1 MWQALRD
8 ELHPHG
14 LEVVT
19 VGIDTAGVEACRP
32 FIDAASP
39 KHPSLIDTNHRVAEL
54 FGVVNIPNGLWI
66 DEAGMI
72 VRPAEISSAP
82 RPPGVRME
90 ASPDMPE
97 RMQEI
102 LGHAQKIQ
110 TTPDA
115 YVAALRDWVAKGA
128 ASEFALSA
136 DEVVARS
143 TPRDADVALGQTHFE
158 LATHLEQA
166 GRHDLAV
173 PHFREA
179 HRLQPQN
186 FSYRRQAWS
195 LEQIE
200 GPLARFWQGPIPG
213 QEDEWPYEGDWLTDV
228 AAMGAEN
235 YYPAWRP

>member
-1 MWQALRD
+1 
-8 ELHPHG
+8 
-14 LEVVT
+14 
-19 VGIDTAGVEACRP
+19 
-32 FIDAASP
+32 
-39 KHPSLIDTNHRVAEL
+39 
-54 FGVVNIPNGLWI
+54 
-66 DEAGMI
+66 MI
-72 VRPAEISSAP
+72 VRPCGDFRCAAP
-82 RPPGVRME
+82 GRVRWKRR
-90 ASPDMPE
+90 PDMPE

-110 TTPDA
+110 TDPDA

-128 ASEFALSA
+128 DSVTRSPLTRWSP
-136 DEVVARS
+136 ARRPA
-143 TPRDADVALGQTHFE
+143 TPTSPLGQTHFE

-166 GRHDLAV
+166 GRHELAV

-179 HRLQPQN
+179 HRLQPEN

-195 LEQIE
+195 LEQID

-213 QEDEWPYEGDWLTDV
+213 QEQEWPYEGDWLSDV